1 MIRYQTEPYDEE
13 EIYELL
19 HPWVR
24 NWFQDR
30 FENFSPPQR
39 FSIPNV
45 HNQENSLIS
54 APTGSGKT
62 LSAFLAVI
70 SKLVQLSDE
79 GNLEDQIY
87 CVYIS
92 PLKALGNDI
101 ERNLHQPL
109 QEIAEL
115 AEEELGIR
123 IGVRTGDTTQSQKQ
137 KMLRKPPHI
146 FITTPESLAICLT
159 STKFALHLHNVQW
172 VIIDEIHSLAE
183 NKRGVHLSLSLERL
197 QEFSNFTRIG
207 LSATISPLD
216 DIAKYLVGRRYGK
229 SLAEV
234 SQEDDDM
241 WRDCWI
247 VDARFEKKLDLKVL
261 SPVDDFIH
269 CSAEQLQANLYD
281 LLYKLIDKHRTT
293 IIFTNTRAGTERIVH
308 NLKELHPRLRE
319 KIGAHHGSLSK
330 ELRFEIE
337 SRLKEGDLKVVVT
350 STSLE
355 LGIDIG
361 YVDLV
366 ILLGSPKSVARALQR
381 VGRSGHKLH
390 ETIKGR
396 IVVTDRDDLVECS
409 VMMKSAIEHVLD
421 EIHIPQN
428 CLDVLSQQIFGI
440 LMDGHMDVE
449 DLYDL
454 ISRSYNYHALPRDE
468 YDSVLEY
475 LAGDYSS
482 LEDRHVYA
490 KIFYDEEKGI
500 IGKRGKL
507 ARVLYLTNVG
517 TIPDE
522 SYVRVKS
529 GDRVIGSVEE
539 SFVEMLRK
547 NDIFVLGG
555 QTFKFNYSRGM
566 TIQVGHG
573 GSRSA
578 TVPMWFSEQLPL
590 SFGLAQDIQ
599 IFREKM
605 AQLFA
610 DGASKK
616 KITKFIHEYL
626 YVDEL
631 ATESLYRYFYEQAK
645 FSEIPHKHK
654 ILVEYYQEELQPD
667 RWKGPIKTSVI
678 FHTLYGRRV
687 NDALSRALAW
697 LIARREDKDVEI
709 GITDHGFYLAYE
721 GSVRVMTAFELLKE
735 RDVRSVLENALTNT
749 EILKRRFRH
758 CATRSLMI
766 LKNYK
771 GHRKTV
777 GKQQMRATILQYA
790 VQALDERFPVMK
802 EAFREVMEDSMDV
815 EHSEEVLSQIRDG
828 DIEIVG
834 RITEHPSPFAFHIV
848 MQGRSDLIKIEDRHA
863 FLQRMYK
870 EVMGNLVDDHEED
883 KSEIELEDDEIEEE
897 ISSGVDS

>member
-1 MIRYQTEPYDEE
+1 MIRYQTEPFDEE

-24 NWFQDR
+24 EWFQER
-30 FENFSPPQR
+30 FSGFSPPQR

-45 HNQENSLIS
+45 HNKENSLIS

-62 LSAFLAVI
+62 LSAFLAII
-70 SKLVQLSDE
+70 SELVRLSEKDQ
-79 GNLEDQIY
+79 LEDHIY

-101 ERNLHQPL
+101 QRNLQEPL
-109 QEIAEL
+109 REIQEIAEQQ
-115 AEEELGIR
+115 LGIR
-123 IGVRTGDTTQSQKQ
+123 IGVRTGDTTQSEKQ
-137 KMLRKPPHI
+137 KMLRNPPHI
-146 FITTPESLAICLT
+146 LITTPESLAIGLT
-159 STKFALHLHNVQW
+159 SPKFSTHFLGLEW

-197 QEFSNFTRIG
+197 QELVEFTRIG
-207 LSATISPLD
+207 LSATISPLED
-216 DIAKYLVGRRYGK
+216 VAKYLVGRKFGRMLEDI
-229 SLAEV
+229 STI
-234 SQEDDDM
+234 DDDE

-247 VDARFEKKLDLKVL
+247 VDARFDKELDLKVM
-261 SPVDDFIH
+261 SPVEDFIH
-269 CSAEQLQANLYD
+269 CTAEELQGNLYE
-281 LLYKLIDKHRTT
+281 LLHELIDDHRTT
-293 IIFTNTRAGTERIVH
+293 IIFTNTRAGTERIAHYLQERYPDLSEDV
-308 NLKELHPRLRE
+308 
-319 KIGAHHGSLSK
+319 GTHHGSLSK
-330 ELRFEIE
+330 ELRLEIE
-337 SRLKEGDLKVVVT
+337 QRLKTGDLRVVVT

-396 IVVTDRDDLVECS
+396 IIVTDRDDLVECT
-409 VMMKSAIEHVLD
+409 VMMKAAIEHVLD
-421 EIHIPQN
+421 QLHIPQN

-440 LMDGHMDVE
+440 LMDGKIAVD
-449 DLYDL
+449 DLYDMVT
-454 ISRSYNYHALPRDE
+454 RSYNYHALLRDE
-468 YDSVLEY
+468 FDSVLEY
-475 LAGDYSS
+475 LAGEYAS
-482 LEDRHVYA
+482 LEDRRVYA
-490 KIFYDEEKGI
+490 KIYYDREEGI
-500 IGKRGKL
+500 IGKKGKL

-529 GDRVIGSVEE
+529 GDRKIGSIEE

-555 QTFKFNYSRGM
+555 TTYKFNFSRGM
-566 TIQVGHG
+566 TVQVH
-573 GSRSA
+573 SA
-578 TVPMWFSEQLPL
+578 KGKSPTVPSWFSEQLPL
-590 SFGLAQDIQ
+590 SFGLANIIQ
-599 IFREKM
+599 EFRQEM
-605 AQLFA
+605 AQ
-610 DGASKK
+610 
-616 KITKFIHEYL
+616 KFEAGLSDDDIKSYIHEHL
-626 YVDEL
+626 YVDEM
-631 ATESLYRYFYEQAK
+631 AAESLFRYFKEQAG
-645 FSEIPHKHK
+645 FSEIPHVDK

-667 RWKGPIKTSVI
+667 RWKSPVKTWVI

-709 GITDHGFYLAYE
+709 GITDHGFYLAHE
-721 GSVRVMTAFELLKE
+721 GSVRVMSAFELLKE
-735 RDVRSVLENALTNT
+735 RELRNVLSDALSNS

-771 GHRKTV
+771 GHRKSV
-777 GKQQMRATILQYA
+777 GKQAVKAMILKSA
-790 VQALDERFPVMK
+790 VEALDERFPVLR
-802 EAFREVMEDSMDV
+802 EAYREVMEDSMDV
-815 EHSEEVLSQIRDG
+815 GNAEAVLKRIKDG

-834 RITEHPSPFAFHIV
+834 RISPHPSPFAFHIV
-848 MQGRSDLIKIEDRHA
+848 MAGRSDLIKIEDRQE
-863 FLQRMYK
+863 FLQRMYR
-870 EVMGNLVDDHEED
+870 EVMGEMLDEYEEPVVE
-883 KSEIELEDDEIEEE
+883 SAPIT
-897 ISSGVDS
+897 SDS